1 MKKVMIV
8 FDTPAEAI
16 RICPVIDKLKQMQ
29 YTPVVFI
36 PKQIETAGIMD
47 QILALFGVE
56 PSYVLSAAL
65 ESQTLNQLTAYALN
79 ELSNTIKQ
87 EQIDATIV
95 CGNTRIA
102 FVAALASYYND
113 IRVTQI
119 QPPAGY
125 DEETSAFLGKTTEA
139 LMAPLATNRISL
151 GLETALSKTTT
162 LPMTHLPV
170 THSDSKKII
179 LFDYL
184 GKSNQRAI
192 LEKSFQAMKYIT
204 NVYEEVIFVI
214 PIKLT
219 TLVMELANRILKG
232 QKQVYFVKPFNILE
246 YQSFMRHA
254 WLIMSDNTR
263 CLEEAQILG
272 LPALIMKGSGNNG
285 IRQNQGVGTAIN
297 FSKVQIVD
305 WVERLL
311 LDAECY
317 ETIKKC
323 PSSNQNTQS
332 IEQVMDLLFRKS

>member
-36 PKQIETAGIMD
+36 PKQVETAGIMD
-47 QILALFGVE
+47 QILSLFGVE

-113 IRVTQI
+113 IRVTQVLS
-119 QPPAGY
+119 PAGNG
-125 DEETSAFLGKTTEA
+125 EATSAFFGKNTDA
-139 LMAPLATNRISL
+139 LMAPLAANRVFL

-162 LPMTHLPV
+162 LPLDQLPI
-170 THSDSKKII
+170 TNSDTKRII
-179 LFDYL
+179 LFDYH
-184 GKSNQRAI
+184 GKSNQRSI
-192 LEKSFQAMKYIT
+192 LEKSFQAMKHIT
-204 NVYEEVIFVI
+204 NTYKEVIFVI

-246 YQSFMRHA
+246 YQSFMRRA
-254 WLIMSDNTR
+254 WLVMSDNTH

-272 LPALIMKGSGNNG
+272 IPALIMKDPGNNG
-285 IRQNQGVGTAIN
+285 TRQDQGVGTAIN
-297 FSKVQIVD
+297 FSKVQLVD
-305 WVERLL
+305 WMERLL

-317 ETIKKC
+317 ETITKR
-323 PSSNQNTQS
+323 PSPKPKTQS
-332 IEQVMDLLFRKS
+332 IEQMMDLLFQNS

>member
-36 PKQIETAGIMD
+36 PKQAETAGIMD

-119 QPPAGY
+119 KPPVGY

-170 THSDSKKII
+170 THSDTKKII

-204 NVYEEVIFVI
+204 NAYKEVIFVI

-246 YQSFMRHA
+246 YQSFLRHA
-254 WLIMSDNTR
+254 WLIMSDNTH

-272 LPALIMKGSGNNG
+272 LPALIMKDSGNSG

-305 WVERLL
+305 WMERLL

-317 ETIKKC
+317 ETIARR
-323 PSSNQNTQS
+323 PSSNKNTQS
-332 IEQVMDLLFRKS
+332 IEEVMDLLFQKS